1 MKQTNHVSKEYMD
14 DLTAMILDE
23 IYQTYFMY
31 GPGLFERVYEAT
43 LAGRIASYGT
53 KVERQKQIFI
63 KNEFVE
69 NEPAFYAD
77 LVVDDKVII
86 ELKSVEQLTKLHHK
100 QLTTY
105 LKLTGLQVGYLVNF
119 NCRFLKENVK
129 RLVHNYPY

>member
-1 MKQTNHVSKEYMD
+1 MD

-43 LAGRIASYGT
+43 LAGRIASYGV
-53 KVERQKQIFI
+53 KVERQKQILI

-69 NEPAFYAD
+69 NEPAFFAD
-77 LVVDDKVII
+77 IVVDEKVIL

-105 LKLTGLQVGYLVNF
+105 LKLTGIQVGYLVNF
-119 NCRFLKENVK
+119 N
-129 RLVHNYPY
+129 